1 VSSERDW
8 LRSANHAPAWTT
20 HRGKVT
26 REDLFNE
33 IDILKARVAEKDGML
48 DSGIRASLTRIRSL
62 AATLCPKPAL
72 FTCDFEYESG
82 FVCGIRCSSRLALD
96 AHRELVHEVS
106 SDADAR
112 FGHAERVGRPP
123 NGG

>member
-1 VSSERDW
+1 MSERSW
-8 LRSANHAPAWTT
+8 LKAADKPPAWTT
-20 HRGKVT
+20 NQRAVT

-62 AATLCPKPAL
+62 AATLCPKPAA

-96 AHRELVHEVS
+96 AHRELVHEVGS
-106 SDADAR
+106 
-112 FGHAERVGRPP
+112 
-123 NGG
+123 